1 LAQHLL
7 ILTIKNI
14 EHQELSVLISAYSLH
29 KYRIPLSPSLAVARQ
44 RIAVREGLILS
55 FTLDTQ
61 QSAMVEI
68 APLSGLD
75 ETGAP
80 LTGFSR
86 ESLALVEQ
94 ALLSLLPSLIG
105 KSIHALKQVA
115 QTIQGMPSLAFGLSL
130 AHIKLNQKLGQKT
143 DRKLSYLESQ
153 TSVSNNHG
161 THSLSQK
168 TVALLCPSLPLDNP
182 QAYITQK
189 LDGTNTHQHFIKIK
203 VGQHSVEDEMR
214 LIYQVLA
221 LYPRLKLRLDANRAF
236 NLEQAIDFLACLP
249 KDAIDFIEE
258 PCQDPEDN
266 PKMYQSLGIT
276 YALDETLNDGNYR
289 FKAMQG
295 LKALILKPMLL
306 GSLEGLQA
314 LITEA
319 NQHGV
324 RCLISSSLES
334 DLGLD
339 DLAPI
344 AAWLTPD
351 ESPGLD
357 TLSSFTDTVLL
368 KGAGSKGTS
377 SLKDTLLTEQDELNT
392 SVLTQ
397 ISASNIQASTVIAL
411 L

>member
-1 LAQHLL
+1 M
-7 ILTIKNI
+7 IN
-14 EHQELSVLISAYSLH
+14 QELSVLISAYSLH

-80 LTGFSR
+80 LTGFSS

-105 KSIHALKQVA
+105 KPIHALQQVA

-143 DRKLSYLESQ
+143 DQKLNYLESQ

-168 TVALLCPSLPLDNP
+168 TVALLCPSLPLDNA
-182 QAYITQK
+182 QAYITKK
-189 LDGTNTHQHFIKIK
+189 LSGANVHQHFIKIK
-203 VGQHSVEDEMR
+203 IGQHSAEDEMR
-214 LIYQVLA
+214 FIYQVLA
-221 LYPRLKLRLDANRAF
+221 LYPQLKLRLDANRAF
-236 NLEQAIDFLACLP
+236 SLQQAIDFLICLP

-258 PCQDPEDN
+258 PCQDPKDN
-266 PKMYQSLGIT
+266 PKMHQTLGIA
-276 YALDETLNDGNYR
+276 YALDETLNDGSYR

-306 GSLEGLQA
+306 GSLEDLQA

-334 DLGLD
+334 DLGLN
-339 DLAPI
+339 DLAHI

-368 KGAGSKGTS
+368 KGAGSKGSS

-392 SVLTQ
+392 SVLTR
-397 ISASNIQASTVIAL
+397 ISASNIQASKVIAL

>member
-1 LAQHLL
+1 
-7 ILTIKNI
+7 
-14 EHQELSVLISAYSLH
+14 VLISAYSLH

-61 QSAMVEI
+61 QSAIVEI

-94 ALLSLLPSLIG
+94 ALLSLLPRLIG
-105 KSIHALKQVA
+105 NPISVLLQAT

-130 AHIKLNQKLGQKT
+130 AHIKLS
-143 DRKLSYLESQ
+143 RKLSQ
-153 TSVSNNHG
+153 K
-161 THSLSQK
+161 LSQK

-203 VGQHSVEDEMR
+203 VGQHSAEDEMR
-214 LIYQVLA
+214 FIYQVLA

-236 NLEQAIDFLACLP
+236 SLEQAIDFLACLP

-266 PKMYQSLGIT
+266 PKIYQSLGIT
-276 YALDETLNDGNYR
+276 YALDETLNDGDYR

-324 RCLISSSLES
+324 HCLISSSLES

-339 DLAPI
+339 DLAQL

-368 KGAGSKGTS
+368 KGVRSKGTR
-377 SLKDTLLTEQDELNT
+377 SLKGTLLTEQDEVNT
-392 SVLTQ
+392 GVLTQ
-397 ISASNIQASTVIAL
+397 ISVSTIPTSKEIGL